1 MTFALIRVE
10 SSSVVSELADC
21 LRNWFV
27 PKSFTVSHVLD
38 GAAVVASDF
47 RTDPAG
53 HLHITVFA
61 SARNGAGRIVRVVPR
76 LCEIELSKKMVML
89 GFF

>member
-1 MTFALIRVE
+1 MTSALIRVE

-38 GAAVVASDF
+38 CAAVVASDF

-53 HLHITVFA
+53 HLRIRVFA
-61 SARNGAGRIVRVVPR
+61 SARNGAGRIGRVVPR
-76 LCEIELSKKMVML
+76 LCKIELSKKW
-89 GFF
+89 